1 MQAVLVDTDVVSF
14 LFKRDTR
21 ATLYEPH
28 LNGTLQLI
36 SFMTLAEL
44 ELWAAWRNWGKERR
58 RNLRGYL
65 SRYTLVFPDRVLQL
79 RYEDL
84 VADQEGQSRRLF
96 AHCGLDWTDAALDFH
111 RNSAAV
117 ATPSAAQVRATRSES
132 PAS

>member
-21 ATLYEPH
+21 AALYEPH

-65 SRYTLVFPDRVLQL
+65 SRYTLVFPDR
-79 RYEDL
+79 DL
-84 VADQEGQSRRLF
+84 CQKWAEVSARCRRDGNAIETADAWLAATALVYNVPLVTHNRKHY
-96 AHCGLDWTDAALDFH
+96 AVVNGLDLI
-111 RNSAAV
+111 SA
-117 ATPSAAQVRATRSES
+117 
-132 PAS
+132 